1 MSLSEKAEK
10 AQTDRWTDEMRLT
23 EPHDP
28 ARPRRARLMLPA
40 LIVFVLGAATLMVLG
55 AGLVDMT
62 RKDATLARPMETA
75 PPARLG

>member
-1 MSLSEKAEK
+1 M
-10 AQTDRWTDEMRLT
+10 MRLT

-28 ARPRRARLMLPA
+28 VRPRRARLMLPA

-62 RKDATLARPMETA
+62 RKDATLARPMEA
-75 PPARLG
+75 PAPARLG

>member
-1 MSLSEKAEK
+1 ML
-10 AQTDRWTDEMRLT
+10 
-23 EPHDP
+23 
-28 ARPRRARLMLPA
+28 LPA